1 MDSTDLQSSPATE
14 ADRLQVDEAVAALRA
29 LPFGGLDDATRS
41 FALPP
46 SIRSGVSPAIA
57 TLRWG
62 AVGFGIVFAA
72 PEAFRGSY
80 VAVITVAICVF
91 ITTWRT
97 VIPIRLASTRFQDR
111 FVAFGD
117 VVIIGLAVGAG
128 GGLESPFIFSLMAA
142 MVVMSFGWGYLAGG
156 IALITGAAT
165 MLLALPI
172 GLSTYAQ
179 QADSQRDLGL
189 SLMLIVVVAAASFV
203 RGRLL
208 DSEVRRGSLAGQ
220 VDSLN
225 DANNLLTLVNNVAR
239 TLPTSLS
246 LREALES
253 ARLQLETAFD
263 THTICLLA
271 LDERS
276 EEWIPKLADGC
287 VLHPAYRTAALP
299 EPLSAALSSASPVL
313 RDSTSDHVAS
323 DNSANFL
330 SDSSRSGLYIRLET
344 RGNIVGLLGLEHR
357 DSQHFLPHHV
367 SLLTAMSEV
376 LALTIDNAR
385 WFGRLRTLGAEEER
399 MRLARDLHDRLGQWL
414 TYICFELE
422 RIMGSHPEQLEE
434 LSQLYSDV
442 QAALDELRETL
453 RQLRSGVSEAE
464 PLALLGRDLVARFAD
479 RSDVTA
485 TFTASRQD
493 ARLPVPVENELLRI
507 LQEALNN
514 IAKHARAT
522 HVTVIWDVDGAN
534 FKLEIA
540 DDGQGFEIARGV
552 RDSSYGLVGMR
563 ERADVIGADL
573 TIESTPGS
581 GTVLRVFA
589 GKTSSSTTSSTSSV
603 PIFKQGAMR

>member
-1 MDSTDLQSSPATE
+1 
-14 ADRLQVDEAVAALRA
+14 
-29 LPFGGLDDATRS
+29 
-41 FALPP
+41 
-46 SIRSGVSPAIA
+46 
-57 TLRWG
+57 
-62 AVGFGIVFAA
+62 
-72 PEAFRGSY
+72 
-80 VAVITVAICVF
+80 
-91 ITTWRT
+91 
-97 VIPIRLASTRFQDR
+97 
-111 FVAFGD
+111 
-117 VVIIGLAVGAG
+117 
-128 GGLESPFIFSLMAA
+128 
-142 MVVMSFGWGYLAGG
+142 
-156 IALITGAAT
+156 
-165 MLLALPI
+165 
-172 GLSTYAQ
+172 
-179 QADSQRDLGL
+179 
-189 SLMLIVVVAAASFV
+189 
-203 RGRLL
+203 
-208 DSEVRRGSLAGQ
+208 
-220 VDSLN
+220 
-225 DANNLLTLVNNVAR
+225 
-239 TLPTSLS
+239 
-246 LREALES
+246 
-253 ARLQLETAFD
+253 
-263 THTICLLA
+263 
-271 LDERS
+271 
-276 EEWIPKLADGC
+276 
-287 VLHPAYRTAALP
+287 
-299 EPLSAALSSASPVL
+299 
-313 RDSTSDHVAS
+313 
-323 DNSANFL
+323 
-330 SDSSRSGLYIRLET
+330 
-344 RGNIVGLLGLEHR
+344 
-357 DSQHFLPHHV
+357 
-367 SLLTAMSEV
+367 MSEV

-573 TIESTPGS
+573 TIESSPGS

-589 GKTSSSTTSSTSSV
+589 GNTSSSTTSSTSSV